1 MKLVNEQMMLRPSIL
16 VQLMTVTKSAGQN
29 HATSATKLM
38 ACVSADV
45 LVFAP
50 PSKPSWSCDVGP
62 LGLAGSSRV
71 ERTLIVPSLA
81 MTVHYLSLASRQHS
95 PKPRRR
101 TGKYEFLM
109 VYFSS
114 HVEKSLAQKP
124 CREYHK
130 KFVFMVLHGRASEP
144 GSSPRDC

>member
-1 MKLVNEQMMLRPSIL
+1 MELVNEQMMLRPSIL

-50 PSKPSWSCDVGP
+50 PSKPSSCDVGP
-62 LGLAGSSRV
+62 LGLARSSRV
-71 ERTLIVPSLA
+71 ETDA
-81 MTVHYLSLASRQHS
+81 HCAQ
-95 PKPRRR
+95 PRRR

-124 CREYHK
+124 CRE
-130 KFVFMVLHGRASEP
+130 VP
-144 GSSPRDC
+144 